1 MRYVKLTRVGK
12 AHTASSLRAP
22 TRLSFVPI
30 VSRTPWLLEICWL
43 KAYHLCCL
51 FYIFHRAAREF
62 PGRIDPSDGFRE
74 RRQRQRRQTRRR
86 RVGAVLVVVIAAV
99 AMTFGFRAV
108 TAEGDSAAAEESAE
122 AVSQSV
128 ESSELAA
135 TASELTSPRASE
147 LPQPVRG
154 VHVTMA
160 LMTLPGKLDEYL
172 SLTDVGL
179 NTLQIDIKDERGR
192 VAFSPAPSHLARQIG
207 AVGDFYNAEALVA
220 KVDAAGAFL
229 VARLVVFQDP
239 VLAAAKPKL
248 SIKRRGGGNWV
259 NDAGLGWTNPYDETV
274 WAYNVDIA
282 VAAAEAGFD
291 EIMFD
296 YIRFPTDG
304 DLSVAVYRGE
314 RAGPKADTIA
324 QFLAYAKRRLDP
336 YGVKVGAAI
345 FGLAATRNIGIG
357 QAPRK
362 MALSL
367 DVAHPMVYPS
377 AYGVGEC
384 NIDNP
389 VAQPGR
395 IVSCSLQD
403 FRQVLTGRDVAV
415 VPWLQDYGGY
425 TIDELRAQVA
435 ATERWQSD
443 GYLLWNAEGV
453 YTDGALNIR

>member
-1 MRYVKLTRVGK
+1 M
-12 AHTASSLRAP
+12 SSWKMSVRP
-22 TRLSFVPI
+22 CSHRRWKPPPGSTLSPRC
-30 VSRTPWLLEICWL
+30 SDGPWLLEICWVA
-43 KAYHLCCL
+43 AYDLSCVFH
-51 FYIFHRAAREF
+51 IFHRPAREF

-74 RRQRQRRQTRRR
+74 RRQRRRCQTRRR

-108 TAEGDSAAAEESAE
+108 TAESGPAAAAELAETASQSAE
-122 AVSQSV
+122 PT
-128 ESSELAA
+128 ELAA
-135 TASELTSPRASE
+135 TASEPAAPQATE

-154 VHVTMA
+154 VHVTMS

-179 NTLQIDIKDERGR
+179 NTLQIDIKDEQGR
-192 VAFSPAPSHLARQIG
+192 VAFSPGQSHLAREIG
-207 AVGDFYNAEALVA
+207 AVGDFYNAEDLVA

-229 VARLVVFQDP
+229 VARLVVFQDS

-282 VAAAEAGFD
+282 IAAAEAGFD

-304 DLSVAVYRGE
+304 DLSTAVYRGE
-314 RAGPKADTIA
+314 RPGPKADAIA

-362 MALSL
+362 MARSL
-367 DVAHPMVYPS
+367 DVVHPMVYPS
-377 AYGVGEC
+377 AYGAGEC

-389 VAQPGR
+389 VAAPGR

-435 ATERWQSD
+435 AAERWQSD
-443 GYLLWNAEGV
+443 GYLLWNSEGV